1 MSKMTGQDAPAT
13 ANETMRRYWNE
24 VAGPRWVGR
33 QAAQEMR
40 NVEMLEQLLAAAA
53 PKPGERVLDIGCGTG
68 VTSVPYARAV
78 GPSGHVTGA
87 DISRPMLEAARRRV
101 AEAGLSNVE
110 LILADAQVHPFAP
123 DSYDLLTSRL
133 GVMFFADP
141 AAAFSN
147 LIRALRPGG
156 RLVMAVWATIDENT
170 HWKIPFDIAVRH
182 IGPPAPL
189 PPHAP
194 GPHAFGDRDYL
205 RGVLDKAGFAAVAIE
220 PRRFQVR
227 GDTPAAMAEHAAQFG
242 LVQRLIDEKRADT
255 AAREAILRDTEAA
268 FANYVTSEG
277 VRLPATFL
285 LVMGRRPV

>member
-1 MSKMTGQDAPAT
+1 
-13 ANETMRRYWNE
+13 
-24 VAGPRWVGR
+24 
-33 QAAQEMR
+33 
-40 NVEMLEQLLAAAA
+40 ML
-53 PKPGERVLDIGCGTG
+53 D
-68 VTSVPYARAV
+68 
-78 GPSGHVTGA
+78 
-87 DISRPMLEAARRRV
+87 AARRRV
-101 AEAGLSNVE
+101 ATHGLTNVE
-110 LILADAQVHPFAP
+110 LMLTDAQVHPFEP

-141 AAAFSN
+141 VAAFRN

-170 HWKIPFDIAVRH
+170 HWKIPFEIAVRH
-182 IGPPAPL
+182 LGPPAPQ

-205 RGVLDKAGFAAVAIE
+205 RGILDAAGFAAIAIE

-242 LVQRLIDEKRADT
+242 AGAAADRRKT
-255 AAREAILRDTEAA
+255 SGRGGAPRDRRDIEAA
-268 FANYVTSEG
+268 FARYVTGEG

-285 LVMGRRPV
+285 LVSARRPQ